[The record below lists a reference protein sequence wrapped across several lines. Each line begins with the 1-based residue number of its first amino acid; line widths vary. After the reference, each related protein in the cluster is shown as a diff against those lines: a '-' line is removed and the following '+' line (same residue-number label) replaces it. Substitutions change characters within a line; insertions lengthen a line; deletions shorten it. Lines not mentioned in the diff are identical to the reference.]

1 MNGIT
6 QKLFFIPNKV
16 ELVYNSRG
24 TFEVLNLPYNRF
36 DVNVYKGDNSTI
48 DFVVRDTDRKPI
60 SLMDKTL
67 TAWIS
72 NVQNAELVLK
82 RDLIVIDDVAGQV
95 RLCLFDGDLLN
106 WAPGF
111 YQYAITYLQDDGK
124 QGFVYTNQAFRAIGT
139 FELHDGVI
147 PATAFTIEVKIF
159 NSDIGDFFDNTDDS
173 FVSSSI
179 SGAAQT
185 NLTNTLHTVAVYLTS
200 FCGVFTIEATLDEV
214 VPTDPNSW
222 YTVDTGTTLT
232 FTSPTSGIVHVNFT
246 ANVNWVRFRY
256 NPDLLNLGTVD
267 KVLYRP

>member
-1 MNGIT
+1 MFGIT

-16 ELVYNSRG
+16 DLVYSSRG
-24 TFEVLNLPYNRF
+24 TLEVLNLPNNRF
-36 DVNVYKGDNSTI
+36 DINVYKGDNSTI

-72 NVQNAELVLK
+72 NVQNDELVLK
-82 RDLIVIDDVAGQV
+82 RDLIVIDDVAGHV

-147 PATAFTIEVKIF
+147 PATAFTIEVIVF

-173 FVSSSI
+173 FVSSAV

-185 NLTNTLHTVAVYLTS
+185 NLTNTLHTMAVYLTS
-200 FCGVFTIEATLDEV
+200 FSGVFTIEATLDEV

-232 FTSPTSGIVHVNFT
+232 FTVPTSGIVHVNFS

-256 NPDLLNLGTVD
+256 IPDLLNLGTID
-267 KVLYRP
+267 KILYRP